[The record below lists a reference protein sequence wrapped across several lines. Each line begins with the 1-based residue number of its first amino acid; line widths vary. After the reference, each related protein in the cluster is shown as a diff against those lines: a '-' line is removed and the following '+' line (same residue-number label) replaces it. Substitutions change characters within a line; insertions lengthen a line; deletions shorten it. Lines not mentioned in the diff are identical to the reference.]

1 MTDRA
6 AQARG
11 LRARVVLI
19 AGRGAQADAL
29 ARALGSLGA
38 RPVQAN
44 APGGNRLGW
53 RELGQGGLD
62 QGGLD
67 RGGLGE
73 GARGQGWFGENVPEP
88 GVLRPGVLRPGV
100 LRPGVLRP
108 GVLRPGAPAP
118 GVALALVDACHPFD
132 QDGPAHA
139 RAQAA
144 RAGVPL
150 LVLRRPLWRPSVG
163 DRWHRAQDAGHAA
176 RLLAPRW
183 RRVFLAVGRDR
194 IAPFAARPARRYFVR
209 VLGPASGARRAER
222 LLRDHR
228 VLAAPGPFDRHG
240 EARLF
245 ARLGIDALVARN
257 AGGEGARPKLL
268 AARALG
274 LPVVL
279 IEPPRAPRDSH
290 ASVGEIIAAL
300 AALAAVP

>member
-1 MTDRA
+1 
-6 AQARG
+6 
-11 LRARVVLI
+11 
-19 AGRGAQADAL
+19 
-29 ARALGSLGA
+29 
-38 RPVQAN
+38 
-44 APGGNRLGW
+44 
-53 RELGQGGLD
+53 
-62 QGGLD
+62 
-67 RGGLGE
+67 
-73 GARGQGWFGENVPEP
+73 
-88 GVLRPGVLRPGV
+88 
-100 LRPGVLRP
+100 
-108 GVLRPGAPAP
+108 
-118 GVALALVDACHPFD
+118 
-132 QDGPAHA
+132 
-139 RAQAA
+139 
-144 RAGVPL
+144 VPL

-279 IEPPRAPRDSH
+279 IEPPRAPRGAH
-290 ASVGEIIAAL
+290 ASVGEIIVAL

>member
-29 ARALGSLGA
+29 ARALASLGA

-44 APGGNRLGW
+44 APGGNRVGW

-62 QGGLD
+62 RGGLGE
-67 RGGLGE
+67 GGLGE

-88 GVLRPGVLRPGV
+88 GVLRPGVLRPG
-100 LRPGVLRP
+100 
-108 GVLRPGAPAP
+108 APAP
-118 GVALALVDACHPFD
+118 GQALALVDACHPFD

>member
-73 GARGQGWFGENVPEP
+73 GARGQGWFGENVPE
-88 GVLRPGVLRPGV
+88 PGVLRPGV

-279 IEPPRAPRDSH
+279 IEPPRAPRGAH
-290 ASVGEIIAAL
+290 ASVGEIIVAL